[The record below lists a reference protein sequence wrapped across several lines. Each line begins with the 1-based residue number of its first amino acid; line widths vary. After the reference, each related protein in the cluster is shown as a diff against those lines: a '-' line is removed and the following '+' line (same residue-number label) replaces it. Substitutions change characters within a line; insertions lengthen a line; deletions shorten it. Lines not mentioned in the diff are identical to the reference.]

1 MRNRIFQKS
10 RRGVSLVEEIC
21 AVCILAIGVFAAVA
35 AIGMSRG
42 SVTSDSVQETAAAQA
57 QELADNLI
65 SALSQKSTVPTNISQ
80 AGQEITVGGMQA
92 VNVGDESGFSSS
104 GNAKQFC
111 ISNDP
116 SSAVDPDHIEGHYI
130 VCRVYYNGGKNYV
143 QMKAYASARGGGSS

>member
-1 MRNRIFQKS
+1 MRNRIFRKS
-10 RRGVSLVEEIC
+10 KKGVSLVEEIC

-35 AIGMSRG
+35 AIGMARG
-42 SVTSDSVQETAAAQA
+42 SVTSDSMQETAAAQA

-65 SALSQKSTVPTNISQ
+65 SVLSQKSAIP
-80 AGQEITVGGMQA
+80 AGIDKAVQA
-92 VNVGDESGFSSS
+92 VNVGDENNFSNS

-130 VCRVYYNGGKNYV
+130 FCRVYYNGGKNYV
-143 QMKAYASARGGGSS
+143 QMKAYASARGSGSS